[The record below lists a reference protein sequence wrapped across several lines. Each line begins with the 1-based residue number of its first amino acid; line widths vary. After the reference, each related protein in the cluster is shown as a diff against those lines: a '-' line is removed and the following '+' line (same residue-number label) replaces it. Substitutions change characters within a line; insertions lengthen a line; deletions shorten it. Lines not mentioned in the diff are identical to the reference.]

1 MQEVNRNLLPNMI
14 LFQKLDYKNV
24 IFAIEAAA
32 YFNIASL
39 IADGQK
45 TTEQLAQ
52 ATETNEDALYR
63 VLRLLAAD
71 GIFTEVSPHTFANSE
86 ISTYL
91 RDDVPESL
99 HGLACM
105 RQSKRY
111 RQEWDHLEEW
121 IRTGQSVCEMVSGMP
136 LYKYFDQH
144 PEDAALFDRGVGNF
158 SVLFDKA
165 IVAAYK
171 FAGVV
176 VDVAGG
182 RGNLLSLICEHHPNI
197 HGVLFEQPNVI
208 ERVKSEATKISYE
221 LVGGNFFD
229 GVPSNGDMYILKGV
243 LHNWDDDHCIT
254 ILQRCQQA
262 MKPNGRLLVCEHGID
277 PSNNRDLITKGFDI
291 LVGLEHQGRERTVEE
306 FAALFRASGLKLA
319 NSIPTHSPLWIFEAV
334 QK

>member
-1 MQEVNRNLLPNMI
+1 MQEVNRNLHPSVI
-14 LFQKLDYKNV
+14 LFQKLDYRSV

-52 ATETNEDALYR
+52 ATGTNEDALYR
-63 VLRLLAAD
+63 ILRLLAAD

-91 RDDVPESL
+91 REDVPESL
-99 HGLACM
+99 YWLACM

-121 IRTGQSVCEMVSGMP
+121 IRTGQSVHGMP
-136 LYKYFDQH
+136 LYKYLDQH

-158 SVLFDKA
+158 SVLYDKA
-165 IVAAYK
+165 VVAAYK

-182 RGNLLSLICEHHPNI
+182 LGGFLSLICEHYPNV
-197 HGVLFEQPNVI
+197 HGVLFELPNVI
-208 ERVKSEATKISYE
+208 ERIKREATKISYE
-221 LVGGNFFD
+221 LVSGNMFD
-229 GVPSNGDMYILKGV
+229 GVPSNGDIYVIKG
-243 LHNWDDDHCIT
+243 LRSWDDDHCVS

-262 MKPNGRLLVCEHGID
+262 MKPNGRILVCELRID

-291 LVGLEHQGRERTVEE
+291 LAGLEHPGGRERTEEE

-319 NSIPTHSPLWIFEAV
+319 NSIPTQSPLWIFEAV